1 MTGFD
6 RRVKG
11 RLVARLE
18 RPIARLIGL
27 FDRLSGRHRAWK
39 AVFTRLTTGD
49 GRGLKIAVVRLDSI
63 GDVLLSEPAIR
74 ALRRRFPAAE
84 LHLVADPAGAAL
96 LEGHPALD
104 RIWVVKVPW
113 HRAWRGE
120 RLNWLRSAVELLR
133 GVCRLRK
140 EGFDAAVELR
150 GDPRDILF
158 MWLLGP
164 KLRVGSD
171 ARGGGSWLHVS
182 LGPDQPVHRVEFA
195 QAVVGLIGA
204 RPVGGGPQIP
214 LRPEE
219 VAFGRDLVAGRV
231 GRPRVAFHLGAGFA
245 TKRLPVP
252 KFAAAARGLH
262 QLYPEMVIYLVGG
275 PEEAGLA
282 ARFMEAY
289 DGPVINLVG
298 RLSLR
303 QTAALLR
310 EMDLFIGNDS
320 APMHFAAAAGVPV
333 VTFFG
338 PSEPAKYHPYGTEYR
353 LLEIDLPCRPCDH
366 VHCRHIENYCLSL
379 IPVRRIVQAAAEL
392 LGKPAR
398 VGQRTG
404 RAP

>member
-1 MTGFD
+1 MGFD
-6 RRVKG
+6 RKVKSRV
-11 RLVARLE
+11 VARME
-18 RPIARLIGL
+18 GPIARLIGL
-27 FDRLSGRHRAWK
+27 FDRLTGRNRAWK
-39 AVFTRLTTGD
+39 QVFTRLATGD

-84 LHLVADPAGAAL
+84 LHLIADPAGAAL

-120 RLNWLRSAVELLR
+120 RLSWARSAVELFGAVR
-133 GVCRLRK
+133 RLRK
-140 EGFDAAVELR
+140 EGFDVAVELR

-171 ARGGGSWLHVS
+171 ARGGGTWLHVN
-182 LGPDQPVHRVEFA
+182 LGPDRPVHRVEFG
-195 QAVVGLIGA
+195 QAVVGLLGA
-204 RPVGGGPQIP
+204 RPVEGGPQIP
-214 LRPEE
+214 FRSEE
-219 VAFGRDLVAGRV
+219 IAFGREVAAGS
-231 GRPRVAFHLGAGFA
+231 GGKPRVAFHLGAGFA
-245 TKRLPVP
+245 TKCLPVP
-252 KFAAAARGLH
+252 KFAAVARGLR
-262 QLYPEMVIYLVGG
+262 QVYPEMVVYLVGG
-275 PEEAGLA
+275 PDEAGLA
-282 ARFMEAY
+282 ARFIGAY
-289 DGPVINLVG
+289 DGPVVNLVG

-310 EMDLFIGNDS
+310 EVDLFIGNDS

-366 VHCRHIENYCLSL
+366 VHCRHLENYCLTL
-379 IPVRRIVQAAAEL
+379 IPVRRIVEAAVEL
-392 LGKPAR
+392 LGKPAG
-398 VGQRTG
+398 VGHLAG
-404 RAP
+404 GAP